1 MSGLSSLRGTRGGR
15 ARIGIHYGLNAREA
29 SLMLR
34 AMKSETDGLM
44 ARARELEPNDRYL
57 LIHDWL
63 AEHVTYV
70 NIDSETDPA
79 LGEAY
84 SPILYGRG
92 NTDGIVRAFTFLARE
107 AGLACVPTY
116 GLSRGKR
123 YPWVVVFLD
132 TDTPYKGEL
141 VRHMDIAAD
150 VRITLPGHICRACM
164 NVADSEIPE
173 EVKTPFELV
182 DALRPMCPDEPVMR
196 IVRTNEA
203 IRLQIANE

>member
-1 MSGLSSLRGTRGGR
+1 
-15 ARIGIHYGLNAREA
+15 
-29 SLMLR
+29 
-34 AMKSETDGLM
+34 MKAEVAELM
-44 ARARELEPNDRYL
+44 ARARGLEPNDRYL

-63 AEHVTYV
+63 AEHVTFV
-70 NIDSETDPA
+70 NTDSETDPA

-132 TDTPYKGEL
+132 ADTPYKGEL

-164 NVADSEIPE
+164 SVADSEIPE

-182 DALRPMCPDEPVMR
+182 DALRPICPDEPVIC
-196 IVRTNEA
+196 IVGTNEA